1 MFPNIIAISVVG
13 RGRSAALL
21 AGPNP
26 KKRKLN
32 QIGAD
37 QNPEN
42 IMQQDQAKKE
52 VLELKAILADLSSKQ
67 EALMKHCE
75 ANEIGLP

>member
-1 MFPNIIAISVVG
+1 
-13 RGRSAALL
+13 L

-32 QIGAD
+32 EISNKGGLAMAEAD
-37 QNPEN
+37 DQLAKQN
-42 IMQQDQAKKE
+42 
-52 VLELKAILADLSSKQ
+52 LELRAILADLSSKQ

-75 ANEIGLP
+75 ANEIGLPKFGI